1 MIGSESFTVNRPNQ
15 FYYSGVGGT
24 DKVISIQPPT
34 GGTYLR
40 LECVGTPGNVT
51 ITGTCSDGSTTET
64 ILSTSFDSE
73 KVAFPLKKFLT
84 LTKFTSASLTSL
96 IIYPATES
104 GERLKLSSYTT
115 FSILADCYDRFLSE
129 QSGQYTDF
137 GGFRNKTYNTLMYDG
152 RFTLQKGDLITILGD
167 ELTVADVSSQHS
179 LWSCLLASTR
189 GK

>member
-1 MIGSESFTVNRPNQ
+1 MIGSESFVVHRPNQ

-24 DKVISIQPPT
+24 DKVISVQPPT
-34 GGTYLR
+34 GGSYLR

-51 ITGTCSDGSTTET
+51 ITGTCTDGSTTET

-96 IIYPATES
+96 TIYPATES
-104 GERLKLSSYTT
+104 GERLKLSSYTS

-129 QSGQYTDF
+129 QSGQYTEF
-137 GGFRNKTYNTLMYDG
+137 AGFRNKTYKTLMYDG

-167 ELTVADVSSQHS
+167 ELVVADVSSQHG
-179 LWSCLLASTR
+179 LWSSLLVSTR